1 MRSAAA
7 LSHGGAF
14 AFAGCRGAV
23 LRPCRLPR
31 RHAVRPRRD
40 ARKGVAHG
48 RGQRRTRPWTTLHTA
63 MGNVAHGHGQRAG
76 REGKMRKWEFFLFLK
91 TGCLR
96 VAYRSTKK
104 GDLSN
109 IFSPLISALRGHVQG
124 YSPISRRSR
133 QWRGGC
139 GSGRT
144 SAGRRPGC
152 IACKT
157 ADFGGLAHST
167 RQVSGTKKPM
177 QGGVERG
184 LTGLAWDGV

>member
-31 RHAVRPRRD
+31 RHAARPRRD

-76 REGKMRKWEFFLFLK
+76 REGKMRKWEFFCFCRLAVR
-91 TGCLR
+91 GLR
-96 VAYRSTKK
+96 RGVRKRAICQ
-104 GDLSN
+104 
-109 IFSPLISALRGHVQG
+109 IFSPHGSALRGHVQG
-124 YSPISRRSR
+124 YSPISRRRR

-144 SAGRRPGC
+144 SAGRGPGC

-167 RQVSGTKKPM
+167 RRVSGTKKPM